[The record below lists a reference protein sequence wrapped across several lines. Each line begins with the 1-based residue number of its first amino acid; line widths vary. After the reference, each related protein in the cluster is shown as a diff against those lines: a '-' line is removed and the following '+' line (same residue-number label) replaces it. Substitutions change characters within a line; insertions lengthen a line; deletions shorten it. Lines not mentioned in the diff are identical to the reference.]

1 MRPLYS
7 PPRHGVTV
15 PPHLIAV
22 PPLEGPGPED
32 QGPPRDQVT
41 FCSHCGARTGGSS
54 VSRVCRRCEMGLLLH
69 ARPELAPGPG
79 DAFVVCDADLRVC
92 ALSRGAE
99 QLLGAF
105 EPAVIH
111 APLGDLVAGVSRDI
125 DGTSALPRLLRKAA
139 AGQLGIERT
148 IVSLAGLRD
157 ATWPARVGAC
167 GRPPAA
173 LLVIDAPVP

>member
-1 MRPLYS
+1 M
-7 PPRHGVTV
+7 

-22 PPLEGPGPED
+22 PPLEGRDPED

-41 FCSHCGARTGGSS
+41 FCSHCGARTGRSS

-99 QLLGAF
+99 QLAQIIAGSTAAETKGEKKGGFKLG
-105 EPAVIH
+105 
-111 APLGDLVAGVSRDI
+111 R
-125 DGTSALPRLLRKAA
+125 R
-139 AGQLGIERT
+139 
-148 IVSLAGLRD
+148 
-157 ATWPARVGAC
+157 
-167 GRPPAA
+167 
-173 LLVIDAPVP
+173 